1 MVSRAAASNKMGSAR
16 AVRGSNDNAIPGE
29 ACVTDVGAPLPVS
42 ISDAELRI
50 LEPLILALARMASK
64 RVSAATLPCDPEVR
78 RCA

>member
-1 MVSRAAASNKMGSAR
+1 MADRSPDPKKAGSAR

-29 ACVTDVGAPLPVS
+29 ACVTDAGAPMPVS
-42 ISDAELRI
+42 ISNAELQI